1 MVKFNCSRQGPASSP
16 LTELSLLANCFLED
30 FVVSL
35 QQSVVFG
42 LELLQ
47 LCCAAL
53 EALLALCQ
61 PGPQLLY
68 PRGQLLPARHT
79 IYYYIHISLLQC

>member
-1 MVKFNCSRQGPASSP
+1 MASGENIHCSSP
-16 LTELSLLANCFLED
+16 LAQLGLLADGFLED

-35 QQSVVFG
+35 QQGVVFT

-53 EALLALCQ
+53 EALVALCQ
-61 PGPQLLY
+61 LGPQLLHL
-68 PRGQLLPARHT
+68 RGQLLPARHT
-79 IYYYIHISLLQC
+79 K